1 MLNKDTRVS
10 WDWLSR
16 EYKIKRIYE
25 VIAWKKVIIVQDK
38 WNDMW
43 HRKETRKEEY
53 IPVMIWDVL
62 DWIEINNIEEKQH
75 EKIRQRK
82 WEWTQY
88 TYTPVNSMILALY
101 KEKRKSIE
109 NQTDNCINYIDSLLA
124 TNQPTTS

>member
-1 MLNKDTRVS
+1 MENKDTRVS

-16 EYKIKRIYE
+16 KEKLKRIYD
-25 VIAWKKVIIVQDK
+25 VVGFTRIWIY
-38 WNDMW
+38 W
-43 HRKETRKEEY
+43 HSVCSHKLC
-53 IPVMIWDVL
+53 MIWDVL

-75 EKIRQRK
+75 EKISQRK

-124 TNQPTTS
+124 TNQTTTS